1 VACAATTCHRPCFF
15 TYTSMLAY
23 VHSTMEFKY
32 AKAERISLPA
42 KSIDGPLRFNSG
54 LPFRE
59 CCRTNRSPFSKR
71 INRQYRNS
79 HKANKY
85 RD

>member
-1 VACAATTCHRPCFF
+1 MNLLAFYLGSHDSNLCAFDDG
-15 TYTSMLAY
+15 
-23 VHSTMEFKY
+23 EFKY

-42 KSIDGPLRFNSG
+42 KSIDGPLRFDSG